1 MAQAEPE
8 ADEGDRGRLS
18 AEYTSAAV
26 HAEAVEAKTRFP
38 IVERNSHEPAAKCR
52 VPKLHLMTAFSHG
65 RGDERAILS
74 TFPQAPRVDALI
86 IVNLDTP
93 DDLLAEI
100 ASDPLPV
107 ISIDR
112 PALEHGLPAG
122 SVLDN
127 GLFHMNNL
135 VAPTFLAYARDDKVC
150 TGDKA
155 YEKALRE
162 ASVSTHIE
170 LYEKGGH
177 ALAGVNW
184 FPVCETWLQEQKLV
198 GTNGKR

>member
-1 MAQAEPE
+1 MA
-8 ADEGDRGRLS
+8 
-18 AEYTSAAV
+18 
-26 HAEAVEAKTRFP
+26 TR
-38 IVERNSHEPAAKCR
+38 
-52 VPKLHLMTAFSHG
+52 
-65 RGDERAILS
+65 RAILS

-86 IVNLDTP
+86 IVNWDTP

-170 LYEKGGH
+170 LLRKGRPCHWPASTGSRS
-177 ALAGVNW
+177 AKLGSKNRNW
-184 FPVCETWLQEQKLV
+184 V